1 MVYQK
6 RKTVFI
12 AESHQVEAIG
22 RLVEAG
28 HYRSTSEFIR
38 EAIEEKL
45 ERLRRLRLSEQVA
58 RYCAEG
64 HGDEDAGLIDH
75 QAFEDR

>member
-1 MVYQK
+1 MF
-6 RKTVFI
+6 T
-12 AESHQVEAIG
+12 AEAHQVEAIQ
-22 RLVEAG
+22 RLVASG

-45 ERLRRLRLSEQVA
+45 ERLRRVRLSEQVS

-64 HGDEDAGLIDH
+64 HADEDAGLQED
-75 QAFEDR
+75 QAFEER